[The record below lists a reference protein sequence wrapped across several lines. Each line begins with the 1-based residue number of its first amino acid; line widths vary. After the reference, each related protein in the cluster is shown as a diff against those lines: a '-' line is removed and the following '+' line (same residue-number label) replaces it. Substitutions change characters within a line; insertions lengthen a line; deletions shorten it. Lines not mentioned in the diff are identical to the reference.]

1 MRILIVGIDCWN
13 DSSNGNNVYSNW
25 FTGFNAEFANIYLGP
40 GIPENECCE
49 RYFQI
54 TDKMMAQSLYSRR
67 AGKCFRIPLNEMHPE
82 SVAIPS
88 VESDEVVYNKAKFF
102 SGQLLYLIRDII
114 WSIGSID
121 KKALKDFITD
131 FNPDIIFCPH
141 LYSVKVRRVERI
153 IHSICNAPMVG
164 FTGDAEAS
172 LHNIS
177 YNPLFWLRRIPLHW
191 SYAKHIKIFKHY
203 FTFSEKQCE
212 EITKQYGVPSC
223 TLYKCADCEP
233 IEEKEINSPLKIVYA
248 GRLYCNRWKTIG
260 AIGDALTILNKD
272 SVKAEVFVYSQDQLT
287 AKQKDALSPSKFI
300 HFMGATHP
308 SNLPRIYKDAD
319 IALHVESFDKKN
331 RLDTM
336 HSLSTKIIDLMSS
349 TCAILAICWDK
360 NNGWNYLKR
369 EDAAICLSKIEEI
382 LPTLQE
388 IISKPQIIKDY
399 AKKANECGRRNH
411 SKEHIQG
418 QIRKNFMSIINQSN
432 PS

>member
-49 RYFQI
+49 KYFQI

-67 AGKCFRIPLNEMHPE
+67 AGKCFRIPLIEMHAKATAL
-82 SVAIPS
+82 SS
-88 VESDEVVYNKAKFF
+88 VESEEVIYKKAKAF
-102 SGQLLYLIRDII
+102 SGQILYLIRDIL
-114 WSIGSID
+114 WSVGCIN

-141 LYSVKVRRVERI
+141 LYSVRVRRVERI
-153 IHSICNAPMVG
+153 IHSICDAPMVG

-172 LHNIS
+172 LNIIS
-177 YNPLFWLRRIPLHW
+177 FNPLFWIRRIPLHW
-191 SYAKHIKIFKHY
+191 SYAKHIKLFKHY

-212 EITKQYGVPSC
+212 EITKQYGVPSS
-223 TLYKCADCEP
+223 TLYKCTECKP
-233 IEEKEINSPLKIVYA
+233 IENKEINSPLKIVYA
-248 GRLYCNRWKTIG
+248 GRLYCNRWKTISS
-260 AIGDALTILNKD
+260 IGDALAILNED
-272 SVKAEVFVYSQDQLT
+272 SVKAEVYVYSQDQLT
-287 AKQKDALSPSKFI
+287 AKQKDALSPGKFI

-308 SNLPRIYKDAD
+308 SNLPGIYQDAD

-336 HSLSTKIIDLMSS
+336 YSLSTKIIDLMSS
-349 TCAILAICWDK
+349 TCAILAICWDQ

-369 EDAAICLSKIEEI
+369 ENAAICISKTEEI

-388 IISKPQIIKDY
+388 IVSNPQIINDY
-399 AKKANECGRRNH
+399 AKKANDCGIRNH
-411 SKEHIQG
+411 NKEHIQG
-418 QIRKNFMSIINQSN
+418 QIRNVFMNIIVR
-432 PS
+432 

>member
-1 MRILIVGIDCWN
+1 MRILLVGIDCWN
-13 DSSNGNNVYSNW
+13 DSTNGNNVYSNW

-40 GIPENECCE
+40 GIPENACCE

-54 TDKMMAQSLYSRR
+54 TDKMMAQSLYSKR
-67 AGKCFRIPLNEMHPE
+67 AGKCFCIHLEEMQVK
-82 SVAIPS
+82 SADSPS
-88 VESDEVVYNKAKFF
+88 IESDETVYKKAKAF
-102 SGQLLYLIRDII
+102 SGQILYLIRDIL
-114 WSIGSID
+114 WSTGRIN
-121 KKALKDFITD
+121 KKALKDFISD

-141 LYSVKVRRVERI
+141 LYSVRVRRVERI

-164 FTGDAEAS
+164 FTGDAEVS

-177 YNPLFWLRRIPLHW
+177 FNPLFWIRRIPLHW

-212 EITKQYGVPSC
+212 EIIKQYGVPSS
-223 TLYKCADCEP
+223 TLYKCTECKP
-233 IEEKEINSPLKIVYA
+233 IKEKETNSPLKIVYA
-248 GRLYCNRWKTIG
+248 GRLYCNRWKTIS
-260 AIGDALTILNKD
+260 AIGDALMVLNED
-272 SVKAEVFVYSQDQLT
+272 SVKSEVFVYSQDQLT
-287 AKQKDALSPSKFI
+287 TKQKEALSPNKFI

-308 SNLPRIYKDAD
+308 SNLPSIYQDAD
-319 IALHVESFDKKN
+319 VALHVESFDKKY

-349 TCAILAICWDK
+349 TCAILAICWEQ

-369 EDAAICLSKIEEI
+369 EDAAICISKTEEI
-382 LPTLQE
+382 LPTLRE
-388 IISKPQIIKDY
+388 IVSKPQIIKDY

-411 SKEHIQG
+411 SKEHIQE
-418 QIRKNFMSIINQSN
+418 QIRNIFINIINQSN